1 MSKKVFQILLTIYV
15 IAILAVSS
23 IPGGALP
30 HVDILSF
37 DKILH
42 IIEYSILAILAI
54 NAVKLTSTR
63 TIIIIIILGTVYGGL
78 NEIWQTLVADRFAS
92 IYDAIANGIGMVI
105 GSIISVKFLLLTH
118 D

>member
-1 MSKKVFQILLTIYV
+1 MNKIVFRILLTIYA

-30 HVDILSF
+30 HIDILSF

-42 IIEYSILAILAI
+42 IIEYSILAFLAV
-54 NAVKLTSTR
+54 NAIKTPSTR
-63 TIIIIIILGTVYGGL
+63 MILLIIVVGSFYGGL

-92 IYDAIANGIGMVI
+92 IYDAIANVIGMVI